1 MVDVKPGAA
10 ARRLRFG
17 RRDARRRAVMVY
29 CRKAIGFDVLAAMDT
44 PPVGLIGLQQV
55 GTHRSR
61 RCFGKTPMQ
70 TLRSVAH
77 VAYEK
82 SLREHASVGS
92 HG

>member
-1 MVDVKPGAA
+1 
-10 ARRLRFG
+10 
-17 RRDARRRAVMVY
+17 
-29 CRKAIGFDVLAAMDT
+29 MDT

-70 TLRSVAH
+70 TLRGVAH

>member
-1 MVDVKPGAA
+1 MPVARTTGLRQADEKLMPGDVQ
-10 ARRLRFG
+10 
-17 RRDARRRAVMVY
+17 VMVH
-29 CRKAIGFDVLAAMDT
+29 CRQAVGFDVLAAMDT

-70 TLRSVAH
+70 TLRGVAH